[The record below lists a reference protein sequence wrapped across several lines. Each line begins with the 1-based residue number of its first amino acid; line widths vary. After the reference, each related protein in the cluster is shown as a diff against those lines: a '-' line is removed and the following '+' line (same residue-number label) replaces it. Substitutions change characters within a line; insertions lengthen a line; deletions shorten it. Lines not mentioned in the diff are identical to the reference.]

1 MTSIATCAR
10 ALNNF
15 YSARERIMYSSFFMI
30 DVIFFSRNGSSVYVK
45 FVSTPIIDAKKN
57 AIWVPKALVDK
68 RPK

>member
-30 DVIFFSRNGSSVYVK
+30 DVIFFLGMVVAFMSSLL
-45 FVSTPIIDAKKN
+45 
-57 AIWVPKALVDK
+57 ALL
-68 RPK
+68 